1 MSVVGILGSGF
12 GLYGYMP
19 AMIEA
24 GAERI
29 VLPVRYKAKLMLR
42 PELRKY
48 SDYVHWASDERAV
61 LEIADSVVVA
71 LRPNQ
76 QAQWIAQSIKLSN
89 LTHLI
94 LEKPLA
100 ISPDAASLLLD
111 DLVTSNKIFRIG
123 YNFRFTTW
131 GKSMLHTLGNRPRM
145 GDVDSLRICWNFLAH
160 HHSHNAFVWKR
171 YTSKGGG
178 AVRFYGIHLIAL
190 LAEMKYT
197 EVLFSKTFG
206 PNEDEIVKWTCKF
219 SGKNLPECEVI
230 VDTKARRNQFLI
242 EHLVGFKKKTLVNQ
256 SDPFDISDVSQMF
269 NGLDKRVSYLAGLSQ
284 TLFADSEKFYGW
296 YRDTI
301 ILWQRIEDCATFE
314 ACAS

>member
-12 GLYGYMP
+12 GLYGYLP

-29 VLPVRYKAKLMLR
+29 VLPVRYKAKLLLR

-48 SDYVHWASDERAV
+48 SDYVQWVFDECAV
-61 LEIADSVVVA
+61 LETADSVVVA

-76 QAQWIAQSIKLSN
+76 QAQWVAHSIKLSN
-89 LTHLI
+89 LTHLL

-100 ISPDAASLLLD
+100 ICPYEASLLLD
-111 DLVTSNKIFRIG
+111 NLVISNKIFRIG

-131 GKSMLHTLGNRPRM
+131 GMSMLHTLCNRLSV
-145 GDVDSLRICWNFLAH
+145 GELDSLSICWNFLAH
-160 HHSHNAFVWKR
+160 HHSNNAFVWKR

-178 AVRFYGIHLIAL
+178 ALRFYGIHLIAL
-190 LAEMKYT
+190 LAELKYT

-206 PNEDEIVKWTCKF
+206 PSEDEIVKWTCKF
-219 SGKNLPECEVI
+219 SGKNLPECEVT
-230 VDTKARRNQFLI
+230 VNTKARSNQFLI
-242 EHLVGFKKKTLVNQ
+242 EHLLGFKKKTLVNQ
-256 SDPFDISDVSQMF
+256 PDPFDFSDASQMF
-269 NGLDKRVSYLAGLSQ
+269 NGLDKRVSYLAGLGR
-284 TLFADSEKFYGW
+284 TLFADPEKFYGW

-301 ILWQRIEDCATFE
+301 ILWQRIEDCDSFE
-314 ACAS
+314 ECES